1 MIKRILLPTDGSDT
15 AERAGE
21 DAIAMADVGGQDI
34 IVLYVIDTSYLN
46 ALPQRD
52 LREQLS
58 DELRKEG
65 EEAVEKFKK
74 RLEESQCEGYCK
86 NINLITMIKE
96 GKPVDVILK
105 TADEEDVNLIIMGK
119 SGKNGLEKL
128 ILGNTTERVVRGAKV
143 PVHVVA

>member
-1 MIKRILLPTDGSDT
+1 MIKRILLPTDGSDA

-96 GKPVDVILK
+96 GKPADVILK
-105 TADEEDVNLIIMGK
+105 TADEEDVDLITMGK

>member
-1 MIKRILLPTDGSDT
+1 MIKRILLPTDGSDA

-96 GKPVDVILK
+96 GKPADVILK

>member
-1 MIKRILLPTDGSDT
+1 
-15 AERAGE
+15 
-21 DAIAMADVGGQDI
+21 MADVGGQDI

-96 GKPVDVILK
+96 GKPADVILK
-105 TADEEDVNLIIMGK
+105 TADEENVDLITMGK

>member
-1 MIKRILLPTDGSDT
+1 MIKRILLPTDGSDA

>member
-1 MIKRILLPTDGSDT
+1 MIKRILLPTDGSDA

-74 RLEESQCEGYCK
+74 TVGR
-86 NINLITMIKE
+86 
-96 GKPVDVILK
+96 KPV
-105 TADEEDVNLIIMGK
+105 
-119 SGKNGLEKL
+119 
-128 ILGNTTERVVRGAKV
+128 
-143 PVHVVA
+143 